1 MRPSFHQEAYDR
13 WLQQTGHQAAD
24 DITVLVVD
32 LTAREAKEPCCQTL
46 AIWNAL
52 QETNISHLG
61 KRNIIFKSALVV
73 DMLVPRRVMLK
84 VLDGA
89 LKKISILQI
98 LGAAVV
104 LIFSVT
110 GSIWKWRWLWWL
122 WILRW
127 WGGYGRDNWGRQIAW
142 QTNYCAKSRV
152 FKCVFDGKCFEDSS
166 KHYHPFVSLT
176 SACVGL
182 RSGSIRNI
190 NMNRVRFN

>member
-1 MRPSFHQEAYDR
+1 MPSR
-13 WLQQTGHQAAD
+13 K
-24 DITVLVVD
+24 
-32 LTAREAKEPCCQTL
+32 LTYPTF
-46 AIWNAL
+46 NF
-52 QETNISHLG
+52 
-61 KRNIIFKSALVV
+61 IFKSALVV

-89 LKKISILQI
+89 LKKIAILQI

-104 LIFSVT
+104 LIFPVT

-176 SACVGL
+176 RACVGL
-182 RSGSIRNI
+182 RSGSIRNTVYRNV
-190 NMNRVRFN
+190 NMNGVRFN